1 MAKKRFSKKQITYGA
16 VGAVV
21 ALTLGVWIFA
31 FFGPSPS
38 SGPTASEPAVTDTAT
53 TTNEEVVTPVVD
65 APVESAELTIDPTT
79 VSRIDIEPLEI
90 SVAYVRGIPGFGFLV
105 ERTASGTQYVSFSAE
120 ALIGTKCTDDKG
132 VFASIIV
139 NPSEQD
145 SPTVTKNISVGGVR
159 YGFAPSEDACTS
171 NTTLFTQY
179 QVAFR
184 DAFPLLQAMN
194 ASTSE

>member
-1 MAKKRFSKKQITYGA
+1 MVKKRFSKKQVTYGS
-16 VGAVV
+16 VGAVIAV
-21 ALTLGVWIFA
+21 TLGVWLFA

-38 SGPTASEPAVTDTAT
+38 SGPTESGPAVTDTVP
-53 TTNEEVVTPVVD
+53 TTNEEAVTPVVD
-65 APVESAELTIDPTT
+65 APVDAAEPTIDPAT
-79 VSRIDIEPLEI
+79 VSRIDIEPLKL

-105 ERTASGTQYVSFSAE
+105 ERTTSGTQYVSFSAE

-145 SPTVTKNISVGGVR
+145 SPTVTKNVTVDGVR

-171 NTTLFTQY
+171 NAALFTQY

-184 DAFPLLQAMN
+184 DAFPLLQLMST
-194 ASTSE
+194 STSE